1 MRRTRSILKCLA
13 LAAFLSLPVLAVSCG
28 DPGKETHTAPPTI
41 TVRTNPAGYES
52 GSQFIEVS
60 SVGNWSMVSSESWLS
75 VSPSSGS
82 SSSNTIVLFWTEN
95 TGEEDRSATLTVT
108 NPGGSYS
115 LRFTQNKKPA
125 PPGGG
130 DGPQGY
136 GEAVAKVRWLELPET
151 SAADPYEFFSHDM
164 EVLSVKTRNYSFY
177 WDYDNLVAKWVAY
190 PLCGW
195 NIGSSVKRTD
205 AWALDPLLPSDK
217 QPVLYKAYGEG
228 NAGWRARGHQIAS
241 ADRLTSYSSN
251 SMTFYFTNMT
261 PQINDAF
268 NSSVWATLEGM
279 VRNWAY
285 KSDTLYVVTG
295 CVPEG
300 STQYCTDNNG
310 KRITVPV
317 GYFKAVLRYQ
327 KTSTIGYSGY
337 MGCAFYL
344 EHKEYSG
351 SAVSKTMS
359 MSVSDLEKKLGYRLF
374 VNLTDKVDAETA
386 RKIKE
391 ENPSTVSWWWQ

>member
-1 MRRTRSILKCLA
+1 M
-13 LAAFLSLPVLAVSCG
+13 LAVSCG
-28 DPGKETHTAPPTI
+28 DSGKETHTAPPTLS
-41 TVRTNPAGYES
+41 VRTNPAGYNS
-52 GSQFIEVS
+52 GSQFIEVNS
-60 SVGNWSMVSSESWLS
+60 IGNWSIVSSESWLS
-75 VSPSSGS
+75 VSPASGT
-82 SSSNTIVLFWTEN
+82 SSSNTVVLSWTEN

-108 NPGGSYS
+108 NPGGSATV
-115 LRFTQNKKPA
+115 RFTQNKKKSSA
-125 PPGGG
+125 GGG

-136 GEAVAKVRWLELPET
+136 GDAKAKVRWLELPQT
-151 SAADPYEFFSHDM
+151 DVSDPYEFFTHDM
-164 EVLSVKTRNYSFY
+164 EVLSKKTRNYSFY

-205 AWALDPLLPSDK
+205 AWDLDPLLPTDL
-217 QPVLYKAYGEG
+217 QPVLYKAYGDG
-228 NAGWRARGHQIAS
+228 NAGWHARGHQIAS

-261 PQINDAF
+261 PQINDRF
-268 NSSVWATLEGM
+268 NASVWATLEGM

-300 STQYCTDNNG
+300 SSLYCTDNYG
-310 KRITVPV
+310 KKVTVPV
-317 GYFKAVLRYQ
+317 AYFKAVLRYQ
-327 KTSTIGYSGY
+327 KTSTIGYSGF
-337 MGCAFYL
+337 MGCAFYM

-351 SAVSKTMS
+351 SAVSKSMS
-359 MSVSDLEKKLGYRLF
+359 MSVADLEKKLGYGLF
-374 VNLTDKVDAETA
+374 VNLSDKVDEATV